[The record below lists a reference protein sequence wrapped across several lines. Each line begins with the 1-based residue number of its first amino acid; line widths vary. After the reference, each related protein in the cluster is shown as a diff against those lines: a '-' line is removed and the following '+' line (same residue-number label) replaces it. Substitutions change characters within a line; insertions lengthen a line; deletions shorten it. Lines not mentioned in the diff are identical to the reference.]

1 MVGNWFR
8 NSRAVAYTALTLI
21 ILAAVAC
28 GSASAPADT
37 APAPAV
43 PAAAEQAAVPAPD
56 KAAAPAPAAA
66 APVAPTAVPKTM
78 AEPAEAMAE
87 VHPGKLTWMIA
98 SFGNERFEYLVS
110 RGTGHDMARILHGFM
125 ISSDIVEGKREF
137 APGILTDWAVSEDGL
152 NWMLTVREGVKFHDG
167 TDLTAEDVTWSL
179 QHNIGPQAVEHG
191 GTQTLAFNMDRI
203 EQTGPNNVS
212 VTTKAVHLDL
222 AERISD
228 ASGVW
233 FGAVFPKR
241 TALHDDELEK
251 AYDRNPIG
259 AGAMKFVKHVPVELM
274 SFERFD
280 DYYHQPENGF
290 SSDKR
295 VNFTELDLRLVP
307 EEATRVAALRAG
319 ETDIA
324 PVTLGA
330 REQVEA
336 GGGRLVFGQEG
347 VVFQPRISGCWNRP
361 GRLLPCDDKGVRQAL
376 QYALDKELIR
386 DRLFGE
392 EVLEV
397 KGWTVVTP
405 STIGYS
411 PGLDPFPFDP
421 DKARQLMTEAGY
433 KTPTNPEGKDFGKLI
448 INTWVSTSSPLMVE
462 SAQLASEMWRKELGI
477 DAEVRVGEEAA
488 LKKASS
494 LTEDLHGEVLWRDNE
509 ARIDASGT
517 VANNFG
523 NPERISRMSDDPE
536 VIALTQEVSRILDLV
551 EREKAL
557 RERLYPRL
565 RDEAYWI
572 SIGYINIAWGVGSQ
586 VATWD
591 PYPLAFYPSA
601 LHTITLK

>member
-1 MVGNWFR
+1 
-8 NSRAVAYTALTLI
+8 
-21 ILAAVAC
+21 
-28 GSASAPADT
+28 
-37 APAPAV
+37 
-43 PAAAEQAAVPAPD
+43 
-56 KAAAPAPAAA
+56 
-66 APVAPTAVPKTM
+66 M

-319 ETDIA
+319 EVDIA

-330 REQVEA
+330 REQVKA
-336 GGGRLVFGQEG
+336 GGGRLVFGPEG